1 MDACNEKKT
10 LYGAFERL
18 NSKANRMDELV
29 ELSKLMVAKIERTAD
44 QPRCEETMKG
54 CEKLARQPD
63 MIDLFNDTASRWERQ
78 IEQVG
83 ANIDKVV
90 RMID

>member
-1 MDACNEKKT
+1 MNACNEKRT
-10 LYGAFERL
+10 LIGAFERL

-29 ELSKLMVAKIERTAD
+29 ELSELLVAKFERTAD
-44 QPRCEETMKG
+44 QPKCEEQMKG

-83 ANIDKVV
+83 ANLDKVV
-90 RMID
+90 QLID

>member
-29 ELSKLMVAKIERTAD
+29 ELSKLLVAKFERTAD
-44 QPRCEETMKG
+44 QPGCNEPMKCG
-54 CEKLARQPD
+54 EQLARQPD
-63 MIDLFNDTASRWERQ
+63 MIDLFNDIASRWERQ
-78 IEQVG
+78 MEQVG
-83 ANIDKVV
+83 ANLDKVV

>member
-18 NSKANRMDELV
+18 NSRAKQMDELV
-29 ELSKLMVAKIERTAD
+29 ELSKLLVAKFERTAD
-44 QPRCEETMKG
+44 RPRCEEPNEG
-54 CEKLARQPD
+54 CENLAKQPD
-63 MIDLFNDTASRWERQ
+63 MMDLFNDIASRWERQ

-83 ANIDKVV
+83 ANLDKVV

>member
-18 NSKANRMDELV
+18 NSKANRMEELV
-29 ELSKLMVAKIERTAD
+29 ELSKLLVAKFERTTD
-44 QPRCEETMKG
+44 QPRCEEPMKG

-83 ANIDKVV
+83 ANLDKVV
-90 RMID
+90 QLID